1 MPKVKKVS
9 NRLNRFLNGK
19 GFYVA
24 LGICMIAIGVSAW
37 AAIDKAS
44 TPPDDIL
51 SSDTAEYVSEPL
63 SSYDAEANNE
73 QQGVEDE
80 RDTSSQKNENLSSEE
95 QNNYNEDLNSEI
107 SEESEKP
114 VADTFSYPVSG
125 EVIKKFSD
133 SELQFSATFN
143 DMRLH
148 TGIDIKADKGAEVKA
163 VGDGTVLEVM
173 NDPNLGYTVRIDHGN
188 GVVVAYAGL
197 DKEVLVEVEEIVS
210 AETVLGTV
218 GTVNNEC
225 LDASHL
231 HLEFLKDAKF
241 QDPLD
246 FLK

>member
-1 MPKVKKVS
+1 
-9 NRLNRFLNGK
+9 
-19 GFYVA
+19 
-24 LGICMIAIGVSAW
+24 MIAVGVSAFS
-37 AAIDKAS
+37 ALDKVSARKGE
-44 TPPDDIL
+44 L
-51 SSDTAEYVSEPL
+51 QSSDPAQRVEQ
-63 SSYDAEANNE
+63 SSSNEAEANKGLSNIPDE
-73 QQGVEDE
+73 RPSSFQSTTNEDE
-80 RDTSSQKNENLSSEE
+80 QISSTTPK
-95 QNNYNEDLNSEI
+95 
-107 SEESEKP
+107 KP
-114 VADTFSYPVSG
+114 VAKYFIFPLVG
-125 EVIKKFSD
+125 EVIKKFSAT
-133 SELQFSATFN
+133 ELLYSVTFN

-210 AETVLGTV
+210 AETVIGTV